1 MDDGVISWDEQ
12 GNLQF
17 IKPRR
22 RESCALT
29 RRQVREGQSRTLNV
43 TRRIAT
49 SNKTGTSAQHVEAT
63 FESQHQFIDAVI
75 TLNR

>member
-17 IKPRR
+17 INAQAARVLR
-22 RESCALT
+22 LDATASQGRAITELF
-29 RRQVREGQSRTLNV
+29 NV

-49 SNKTGTSAQHVEAT
+49 SNKTGTSAQT
-63 FESQHQFIDAVI
+63 RRSN
-75 TLNR
+75 L